1 VIAVRY
7 NPFDLSLVWRY
18 EGDTCVET
26 LSAHTLNHPFAR
38 RLPEERDE
46 PAPKVS
52 QAASRYFTELRER
65 QAHIKSAETAPRYS
79 RLSEGGR
86 S

>member
-1 VIAVRY
+1 MIEVRY
-7 NPFDLSLVWRY
+7 NPFDLSVVWRY

-26 LSAHTLNHPFAR
+26 LNAHTLNHPFAK

-52 QAASRYFTELRER
+52 QAATRYFTELRER
-65 QAHIKSAETAPRYS
+65 QAHIRSAETAPRYS
-79 RLSEGGR
+79 RLSGGGR